1 MQEKQTGRRK
11 DREEES
17 PITERTVRINRVSK
31 GVKGGRHLSFSAVV
45 VGGDGEGRV
54 GIGMGKASAVP
65 DAITKGSAYAQK
77 NMVEI
82 PLKGDTIAHDVTAK
96 FGGSLV
102 MLKPAPPGTGVIAGE
117 SVRAVVELAGVKDIV
132 TKVRRSTNPTN
143 VVKATLKGLQMLK
156 DPDSE
161 IARRREYAQMKALAK
176 DESDSQDSSE

>member
-1 MQEKQTGRRK
+1 MDNNKDKKTDDILEKL
-11 DREEES
+11 
-17 PITERTVRINRVSK
+17 VHINRITKV
-31 GVKGGRHLSFSAVV
+31 VKGGRHLSFSAVV
-45 VGGDGEGRV
+45 VVGDGEGRV